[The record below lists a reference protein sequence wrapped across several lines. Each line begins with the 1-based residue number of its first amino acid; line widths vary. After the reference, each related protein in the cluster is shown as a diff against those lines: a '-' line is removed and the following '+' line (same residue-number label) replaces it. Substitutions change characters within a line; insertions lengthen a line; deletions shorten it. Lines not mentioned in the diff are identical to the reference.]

1 MRDEPARRVRVG
13 LAGVSRRA
21 ARAGAAVLR
30 PGDAA
35 AVGVVTSGSFSP
47 SLGHAVAMALVDREA
62 AVSDAPLEVAVR
74 EAREAVRVTS
84 LPFYRRTNPRK

>member
-1 MRDEPARRVRVG
+1 
-13 LAGVSRRA
+13 
-21 ARAGAAVLR
+21 
-30 PGDAA
+30 
-35 AVGVVTSGSFSP
+35 
-47 SLGHAVAMALVDREA
+47 MALVDREA